1 MPKKFHFFVHFYR
14 AKTLYNRFCYFV
26 LYQLR
31 SGSKIICLLKVNL
44 MAIPNQS
51 KKKGKPAK
59 DKTPAQEKDD
69 YAQLKAISIKFF
81 GQWADKYSAS
91 FESVRKPLSAAGMKI
106 LFRTYV
112 SLIFFLPLL
121 GFFISFLTALFI
133 SIAITGADI
142 LTSIMYSAAASAA
155 VAAIVFAMVY
165 LYPIS
170 VASTRKRSIDAN
182 MPFAINHMAAIA
194 GSGVPPS
201 TMFKLLT
208 SFGEY
213 GELSKEAEKIVRNIE
228 LFGLDVVTSMKEVAK
243 RTPSSVFRELLDGM
257 ITIIEAGGNLQ
268 LFLKTQ
274 SEKALF
280 EYRIKREKYL
290 EVLSTYAD
298 FYTAVLIMAPMFLIA
313 ILAIMNMI
321 GGDMFGMPITGSGN
335 IFDGTYKVGV
345 MDLGIYLLIPVVNIA
360 FILFVHLT
368 QPEL

>member
-1 MPKKFHFFVHFYR
+1 
-14 AKTLYNRFCYFV
+14 
-26 LYQLR
+26 
-31 SGSKIICLLKVNL
+31 
-44 MAIPNQS
+44 MAILNQS
-51 KKKGKPAK
+51 KKKDKPAK
-59 DKTPAQEKDD
+59 AKPLAQEKDD
-69 YAQLKAISIKFF
+69 YAQLKATSVKFF
-81 GQWADKYSAS
+81 GQLADKHSAS
-91 FESVRKPLSAAGMKI
+91 FESIRKPLSEAGMKT

-112 SLIFFLPLL
+112 SLIFFLPLI
-121 GFFISFLTALFI
+121 GFFVSFLTALFI
-133 SIAITGADI
+133 SVALAGIDI
-142 LTSIMYSAAASAA
+142 LTAVLYSVVASAAA
-155 VAAIVFAMVY
+155 AAIIFAVVY
-165 LYPIS
+165 LYPLS
-170 VASTRKRSIDAN
+170 AASTRKRSIDAN
-182 MPFAINHMAAIA
+182 MPFAINHMSAIA

-213 GELSKEAEKIVRNIE
+213 GELSKEAEKIVRNID

-274 SEKALF
+274 SDKALF

-321 GGDMFGMPITGSGN
+321 GGDMMGMPIAGSGD
-335 IFDGTYKVGV
+335 IFAGTYKVGV

-360 FILFVHLT
+360 FIIFVHIT

>member
-1 MPKKFHFFVHFYR
+1 
-14 AKTLYNRFCYFV
+14 
-26 LYQLR
+26 
-31 SGSKIICLLKVNL
+31 
-44 MAIPNQS
+44 MAILNQS
-51 KKKGKPAK
+51 KKKDKPAIAK
-59 DKTPAQEKDD
+59 PPAREKDD
-69 YAQLKAISIKFF
+69 YAQLKAMSVKFF
-81 GQWADKYSAS
+81 GRWADKYSAS
-91 FESVRKPLSAAGMKI
+91 FESVRKPLSKSGMKT

-121 GFFISFLTALFI
+121 GFFISFLAALFI
-133 SIAITGADI
+133 SVAIVGIDI
-142 LTSIMYSAAASAA
+142 LMSVLYSAAASAV

-170 VASTRKRSIDAN
+170 VANARKRSIDAN

-213 GELSKEAEKIVRNIE
+213 GELSKESEKIVRNIE

-243 RTPSSVFRELLDGM
+243 RTPSSVFKELLDGM
-257 ITIIEAGGNLQ
+257 TMIIEVGGNLQ

-274 SEKALF
+274 SDKSLF

-321 GGDMFGMPITGSGN
+321 GGDMWGMPITGSGD
-335 IFDGTYKVGV
+335 IFDGTYKLGV

-360 FILFVHLT
+360 FIIFVHLT

>member
-1 MPKKFHFFVHFYR
+1 
-14 AKTLYNRFCYFV
+14 
-26 LYQLR
+26 
-31 SGSKIICLLKVNL
+31 
-44 MAIPNQS
+44 MAIPN
-51 KKKGKPAK
+51 KPKNGKPQK
-59 DKTPAQEKDD
+59 LPAQEKDD
-69 YAQLKAISIKFF
+69 YTQLKTMSVKLF
-81 GQWADKYSAS
+81 GRRADKYSPL
-91 FESVRKPLSAAGMKI
+91 FESMRKPLSESGMKT

-112 SLIFFLPLL
+112 SLIFFLPLI
-121 GFFISFLTALFI
+121 GFFASFFTVLFI
-133 SIAITGADI
+133 SVAISRTDI
-142 LTSIMYSAAASAA
+142 LMSVLYSAAGAAA
-155 VAAIVFAMVY
+155 VAAVIFATAY
-165 LYPIS
+165 LYPMS
-170 VASTRKRSIDAN
+170 AANTRKRSIDAN

-257 ITIIEAGGNLQ
+257 TTIIETGGNLQ

-274 SEKALF
+274 SDKALF

-321 GGDMFGMPITGSGN
+321 GGDMMGMPITGSGD
-335 IFDGTYKVGV
+335 IFEGTYKVGV
-345 MDLGIYLLIPVVNIA
+345 MDLGIYLLIPVVNTA
-360 FILFVHLT
+360 FIIFVHLT

>member
-1 MPKKFHFFVHFYR
+1 
-14 AKTLYNRFCYFV
+14 
-26 LYQLR
+26 
-31 SGSKIICLLKVNL
+31 
-44 MAIPNQS
+44 MAVPNQS
-51 KKKGKPAK
+51 KKKGKPQKPA
-59 DKTPAQEKDD
+59 AQEKDD
-69 YAQLKAISIKFF
+69 YAQLKAIGVRFF
-81 GQWADKYSAS
+81 GKYADKYSAS
-91 FESVRKPLSAAGMKI
+91 FESVRKPLSEAGMKT

-121 GFFISFLTALFI
+121 GFFISFLAALFI
-133 SIAITGADI
+133 SVAIAGADI
-142 LTSIMYSAAASAA
+142 LMSILYSAVASAAAAA
-155 VAAIVFAMVY
+155 VVFAMVY
-165 LYPIS
+165 LYPVS
-170 VASTRKRSIDAN
+170 AASTRKRSIDAN

-213 GELSKEAEKIVRNIE
+213 GELSKEAEKIVRNID
-228 LFGLDVVTSMKEVAK
+228 LFGLDVVTSMKEVSK

-257 ITIIEAGGNLQ
+257 TTIIEAGGNLQ

-274 SEKALF
+274 SDKALF

-321 GGDMFGMPITGSGN
+321 GGDMMGMPITGSGD
-335 IFDGTYKVGV
+335 IFAGTYKVGV